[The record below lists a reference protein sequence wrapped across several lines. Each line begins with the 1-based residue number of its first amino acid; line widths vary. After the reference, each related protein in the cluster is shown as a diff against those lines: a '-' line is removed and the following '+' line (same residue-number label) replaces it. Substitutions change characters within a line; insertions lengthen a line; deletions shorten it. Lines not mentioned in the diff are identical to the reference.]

1 MLSYRS
7 WVLIATALFGVGIL
21 LGVLMPVTSAEFL
34 ADDLTALQE
43 LAAML
48 GPFQFSTAVFI
59 FFKNVLALAVSFIFS
74 PIFILVP
81 VLALT
86 MNGWILSFVSTL
98 VIQEESWGFLLAGL
112 LPHGVFELPAII
124 IGEAAALSFGAMT
137 ILLLVQHER
146 RAVLISTAK
155 QDTSHIFLS
164 IALFFLIGIFHT
176 AIILALLKEE
186 TRAFIIPNMKKN
198 AKYLLIAVTLLLPA
212 AVIETYITPLFLP

>member
-1 MLSYRS
+1 MLSYRR

-21 LGVLMPVTSAEFL
+21 LGLLMPVTSAEFL
-34 ADDLTALQE
+34 AEDLTALRE

-74 PIFILVP
+74 PILILVP

-86 MNGWILSFVSTL
+86 MNGLILSFVS
-98 VIQEESWGFLLAGL
+98 VMVAREESWGFLLAGL

-124 IGEAAALSFGAMT
+124 IGEAAALSFGAIT
-137 ILLLVQHER
+137 I
-146 RAVLISTAK
+146 T
-155 QDTSHIFLS
+155 
-164 IALFFLIGIFHT
+164 ALFSKGKRSL
-176 AIILALLKEE
+176 
-186 TRAFIIPNMKKN
+186 IIPNMKQN
-198 AKYLLIAVTLLLPA
+198 AKYMLIAVTLLLPA

>member
-21 LGVLMPVTSAEFL
+21 LGLLMPVTSAEFFTE
-34 ADDLTALQE
+34 DLTALRE
-43 LAAML
+43 MAAML
-48 GPFQFSTAVFI
+48 GPFQLSTAVFI

-74 PIFILVP
+74 PILILVP

-86 MNGWILSFVSTL
+86 MNGWVLSFVSAL
-98 VIQEESWGFLLAGL
+98 VVREESWGFLLAGL

-124 IGEAAALSFGAMT
+124 IGEAAALSFGAIT
-137 ILLLVQHER
+137 I
-146 RAVLISTAK
+146 T
-155 QDTSHIFLS
+155 
-164 IALFFLIGIFHT
+164 ALFSKGKRSL
-176 AIILALLKEE
+176 
-186 TRAFIIPNMKKN
+186 IIPNMKQN